1 MQDHTVLGW
10 CASNYSEKQMTNLCL
25 TFYFFTCKPVQ
36 HNFSICYYFCIT
48 FSMSRECGLIS
59 CLPLMKWVLHKPI
72 QTRARAAT
80 TKIIYSQSAQWSDT
94 SISSPA
100 GDRENRGGH
109 YKDHIAG
116 KARAIFYPTLTPSIS
131 QTRPFSPGA
140 LLSSV
145 PLKME
150 ACFPS
155 INCCTR
161 SFAFGGVLYHVS
173 FSTCSGP
180 QACAFCVKVRMWIHK
195 LVTPSCLI
203 TGWCIM
209 AFQSYC
215 YLKQSFII
223 VPQQMS
229 ISKWHQLTNYKSP
242 RLIWHCAGSAQG
254 LLLIS
259 AIP

>member
-1 MQDHTVLGW
+1 MHQIIPRSFEL
-10 CASNYSEKQMTNLCL
+10 L
-25 TFYFFTCKPVQ
+25 
-36 HNFSICYYFCIT
+36 HNFSICYYFCIILL
-48 FSMSRECGLIS
+48 MSRQRGLIS
-59 CLPLMKWVLHKPI
+59 CLLLMKWVLHKPI
-72 QTRARAAT
+72 QTRAMAAA
-80 TKIIYSQSAQWSDT
+80 TKIIYSESAQWPDT

-116 KARAIFYPTLTPSIS
+116 IVRDIFYPTLTPPIP

-140 LLSSV
+140 LPSSA

-155 INCCTR
+155 INCCSR
-161 SFAFGGVLYHVS
+161 SFAFEGCYIM
-173 FSTCSGP
+173 FP
-180 QACAFCVKVRMWIHK
+180 QVCAFCVWKWGCEYTSGC
-195 LVTPSCLI
+195 TPSCLI
-203 TGWCIM
+203 TGWCVM

-215 YLKQSFII
+215 YLRQSFII

-242 RLIWHCAGSAQG
+242 RLI
-254 LLLIS
+254 
-259 AIP
+259 